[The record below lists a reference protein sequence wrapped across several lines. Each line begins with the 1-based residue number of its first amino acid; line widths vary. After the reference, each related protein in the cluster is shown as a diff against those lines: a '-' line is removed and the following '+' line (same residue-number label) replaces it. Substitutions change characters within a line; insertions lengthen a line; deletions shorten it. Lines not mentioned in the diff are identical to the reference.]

1 MKQFIA
7 GVPLVT
13 FINCQTKEE
22 IKMYYVI
29 DYNKFGDEIVLDYAI
44 INNEEYRQILSWIL
58 NENFVKIKLEFNT
71 YIGETENIVCC
82 SKKGKYEEYY
92 PVVMVYKPFVKNS
105 NYETAGT
112 IEFKIKVRE

>member
-1 MKQFIA
+1 MKEFIA

-13 FINCQTKEE
+13 FMNCQTKEE

-58 NENFVKIKLEFNT
+58 NENFVKIKLKFNT
-71 YIGETENIVCC
+71 YIGDTEDICPPR
-82 SKKGKYEEYY
+82 KGKYEEIY
-92 PVVMVYKPFVKNS
+92 PVIMVYKPFVKSS
-105 NYETAGT
+105 NHESAGI

>member
-7 GVPLVT
+7 GVPVVT

-22 IKMYYVI
+22 ITMNYVI

-44 INNEEYRQILSWIL
+44 INNEEYKEILSWIL

-71 YIGETENIVCC
+71 YIGDAEDIC
-82 SKKGKYEEYY
+82 SPQKGKYEETY
-92 PVVMVYKPFVKNS
+92 PVIMVYKPFVKSS
-105 NYETAGT
+105 NCESAGT